1 MNRRIISNAK
11 TAVQMD
17 DQNKNLIFATALSF
31 VVILVW
37 FWLFPPEDTANTV
50 DPAVATEQT
59 IVDATPAVET
69 AATTATDGEATVS
82 EAPRVQI
89 ETDNLAGSISLLGG
103 RIDDIYLSK
112 YTLTLDE
119 DSETVRL
126 LRPVGEN
133 DAYYAAFGWAAAE
146 GIAGDAVPGPDT
158 LWSIEA
164 GDKLTPST
172 PVTLV
177 WENGAGQTFRQTYS
191 VDENFMFTISQSVEN
206 ASGAQIAL
214 RPYGLLRRVTEPDG
228 LKNFFVL
235 HEGLVRMSDGVL
247 EQTKYKNIRKYD
259 LSELDQTQAERIEVA
274 EKGWIGYTD
283 HYWMTTIIPAQDT
296 PFRSVSKYFE
306 SRDLYQAE
314 AVQPV
319 HTISAGSS
327 TSVDTRLFVGAK
339 EWETIREYQNNDDV
353 DGFIDSI
360 DWGWFFFLTKPIFW
374 LLHTLNAGIG
384 NMGWSI
390 VALTIILKAL
400 VLPLAYKS
408 YVSMARMKELQ
419 PEMEKLKE
427 RVGDDRAALQQG
439 MMKLYKDNKV
449 NPASGCL
456 PILIQIP
463 IFFSLY
469 KVIFVTIELRH
480 AEWLGWI
487 RDLSAPDPSSILNLF
502 GLFNWATPEPGS
514 IFFIFSL
521 GILPIL
527 LGISMWLQQK
537 LNPAPTDPAQK
548 MIFAWMPWVFMFMLG
563 SFASGLVLYWIT
575 NNTITFLQQYT
586 IMRSH
591 GHKPD
596 VFGNILA
603 TFRRKPAEAKK

>member
-1 MNRRIISNAK
+1 
-11 TAVQMD
+11 MD

-37 FWLFPPEDTANTV
+37 FWLFPPEETANTV
-50 DPAVATEQT
+50 DPAVATEQS
-59 IVDATPAVET
+59 VADATPAVET
-69 AATTATDGEATVS
+69 TASTATDGEAAVA
-82 EAPRVQI
+82 EAPRVEI
-89 ETDNLAGSISLLGG
+89 ETPNLAGSISLLGG
-103 RIDDIYLSK
+103 RIDDIYLSQ

-119 DSETVRL
+119 NSDTVRL
-126 LRPVGEN
+126 MRPVGEN

-146 GIAGDAVPGPDT
+146 GISADAVPGPDT
-158 LWSIEA
+158 LWSVEA
-164 GDKLTPST
+164 GEKLTPTS

-177 WENGAGQTFRQTYS
+177 WANGSGQTFRQTYS
-191 VDENFMFTISQSVEN
+191 VDEKFMFTISQSVEN
-206 ASGAQIAL
+206 ATGEQIAL

-259 LSELDQTQAERIEVA
+259 VSELDQTQAERIEVA
-274 EKGWIGYTD
+274 DKGWIGYTD

-306 SRDLYQAE
+306 SRDLYQVE

-319 HTISAGSS
+319 QSLAAGAA
-327 TSVDTRLFVGAK
+327 TSVETRLFVGAK
-339 EWETIREYQNNDDV
+339 EWETIRDYQDEANV

-374 LLHTLNAGIG
+374 LLHTLNGLIG

-390 VALTIILKAL
+390 VALTITLKAL

-427 RVGDDRAALQQG
+427 RTGDDRAALQQG
-439 MMKLYKDNKV
+439 MMKLYKENKV

-463 IFFSLY
+463 IFF
-469 KVIFVTIELRH
+469 
-480 AEWLGWI
+480 
-487 RDLSAPDPSSILNLF
+487 
-502 GLFNWATPEPGS
+502 
-514 IFFIFSL
+514 
-521 GILPIL
+521 
-527 LGISMWLQQK
+527 
-537 LNPAPTDPAQK
+537 
-548 MIFAWMPWVFMFMLG
+548 
-563 SFASGLVLYWIT
+563 
-575 NNTITFLQQYT
+575 
-586 IMRSH
+586 
-591 GHKPD
+591 
-596 VFGNILA
+596 
-603 TFRRKPAEAKK
+603 